1 MGLSGIVL
9 VTGGAGFI
17 GSHIAA
23 RFAKSGAR
31 VRVIDDLST
40 GYRENLESI
49 GGDIDFINASLNDD
63 DALRLA
69 LEDVELVFHEAA
81 IPSVPRSVEKPRETH
96 DACVNATFSLL
107 LAARDKAVRR
117 LVYAASSSAYGDQPI
132 LPKVETMR
140 PEPLSPYAVA
150 KLVGEYYCQ
159 VFSRTYA
166 LETVCLRYFNI
177 FGPRQDP
184 SSQYS
189 GVISRFI
196 STLMQGETPVI
207 YGDGEQSRDFNYV
220 ANAVDANVKASESAT
235 AVGKIINV
243 ANGERTTLNA
253 ILALL
258 KGITGKTD
266 VQPEYRGTRAGDVR
280 HSLAD
285 ISSARE
291 LLGYEPTILLNEG
304 LQLTLDW
311 WKSSRYARK

>member
-23 RFAKSGAR
+23 RFAESGAR

-140 PEPLSPYAVA
+140 
-150 KLVGEYYCQ
+150 
-159 VFSRTYA
+159 TYA

-196 STLMQGETPVI
+196 SSLMQGETPVI

-220 ANAVDANVKASESAT
+220 ANAVDANVKASESST

-253 ILALL
+253 LLALL

-266 VQPEYRGTRAGDVR
+266 VQPEYRETRAGDVR

-311 WKSSRYARK
+311 WKNSRFAHK